1 MPLVRSDWICTIY
14 VRTGIQTMI
23 YFSCCNFQDRKNDS
37 LSAQTLSTFMQWIG
51 TSLLSLLLIGG
62 AHAQV
67 ESVDVNLLPEIFDE
81 AAADGVRNEDSG
93 TTDST
98 VTYQSEFFDQFNPI
112 TANDMLARIPGLTI
126 GGGGDFDGSVGRGL
140 GTRGN
145 ILINGQR
152 IAGKGNSAS
161 DQLDR
166 LTAAEVERIEI
177 IRNTAS
183 ELNVRG
189 ASEVINIVTIELP
202 SRSSTQVRLIQR
214 LSHDYTHEL
223 GGNLGWSA
231 QYGDLKALFNIEHR
245 PNYVNRNDREVRE
258 SPSGDVLGT
267 LFEEDIRDQDEQNLS
282 ASLNYGIGQHR
293 MQLNAQLG
301 TSDYPRFVSRE
312 FEDFVDDIAVLST
325 QKEQLRI
332 NEDSWELG
340 GDYEYSFLRGSRL
353 AFLFVANEET
363 RDFVRERFI
372 AEPISEPLTKNLFI
386 DSQSERSELILQTNY
401 NFTVNKDH
409 ALRIGFERAVTQ
421 LDSALF
427 IANRLGTGPVSDQFG
442 GLPLNQPASNTGTLI
457 KEERYEGFIF
467 HNWTINSK
475 SALESSAVFE
485 DSEISQTGIVN
496 KARDF
501 KFWRPTFDYRYNFA
515 DNFRFRGTITRNVSQ
530 LSFSAFAATANEDD
544 RDIDGFAGNPELEP
558 ETSWQYEAEL
568 EYRLPN
574 DGGVISS
581 SIFYTDIDNKIG
593 RIDATTDP
601 NRPQSAAGNVGPA
614 KEYGWRTRASFRLN
628 QFNLPNAI
636 VSLRLNVLDSEILN
650 PFINQNIRTD
660 DRGGA
665 NIEFQHDITS
675 LNLSYGIDYNYPI
688 WGGFHDVDIITRT
701 RNDRARSLDLF
712 VQKIWFDDWV
722 FRLESENTLDASG
735 CRYRERYETTTIAGD
750 IRLIQNSCSSRYRT
764 LLLSIQTTF

>member
-1 MPLVRSDWICTIY
+1 MVLDSRNSFLNLKQTHRALLASLICCGTFLSNLA
-14 VRTGIQTMI
+14 TAQE
-23 YFSCCNFQDRKNDS
+23 S
-37 LSAQTLSTFMQWIG
+37 LETQVNTVD
-51 TSLLSLLLIGG
+51 G
-62 AHAQV
+62 ARD
-67 ESVDVNLLPEIFDE
+67 VDPG
-81 AAADGVRNEDSG
+81 A
-93 TTDST
+93 TDST
-98 VTYQSEFFDQFNPI
+98 VTYKAVFFDQFNPI
-112 TANDMLARIPGLTI
+112 TANDMLARIPGLNI
-126 GGGGDFDGSVGRGL
+126 GVGGNFDGDAGRGL
-140 GTRGN
+140 GTGGN

-152 IAGKGNSAS
+152 IAGKDNSAN

-177 IRNTAS
+177 IRDTSGA
-183 ELNVRG
+183 LNVRG

-202 SRSSTQVRLIQR
+202 SRSSTQLQLVQR
-214 LSHDYTHEL
+214 LSHDDTYEL
-223 GGNLGWSA
+223 GGNFGWSA
-231 QYGDLKALFNIEHR
+231 QYGDLQALINIEHR
-245 PNYVNRNDREVRE
+245 PNYVNRDDREIRA
-258 SPSGDVLGT
+258 SPSGDILGT

-282 ASLNYGIGQHR
+282 ANLSYGIGQHR

-301 TSDYPRFVSRE
+301 TSDYPRFVRRD
-312 FEDFVDDIAVLST
+312 FEDFVGDIAVLSV
-325 QKEQLRI
+325 QEELFSN

-340 GDYEYSFLRGSRL
+340 GDYEYSFLNGSRL

-363 RDFVRERFI
+363 RDFVRERFV
-372 AEPISEPLTKNLFI
+372 AESISEPLNKNLFI
-386 DSQSERSELILQTNY
+386 DSQSERSEFILQANY
-401 NFTVNKDH
+401 NVTVNVDH
-409 ALRIGFERAVTQ
+409 SLRVGFERAVTQ

-427 IANRLGTGPVSDQFG
+427 IANRSGSGPVSDQFG
-442 GLPLNQPASNTGTLI
+442 GLFLNESASNIGTRI
-457 KEERYEGFIF
+457 EEERHEGFIF
-467 HNWTINSK
+467 HNWTINDK
-475 SALESSAVFE
+475 SVLESSVVFE
-485 DSEISQTGIVN
+485 SSEISQTGIVN
-496 KARDF
+496 KVRDF
-501 KFWRPTFDYRYNFA
+501 QFWRPTFDYRFNFA
-515 DNFRFRGTITRNVSQ
+515 DNFRFRGTITRKVSQ

-544 RDIDGFAGNPELEP
+544 RDIDGYAGNPTLEP

-581 SIFYTDIDNKIG
+581 SIFYTNIDNKIG
-593 RIDATTDP
+593 RIDATRDP
-601 NRPQSAAGNVGPA
+601 NRPKSATGNVGPA

-764 LLLSIQTTF
+764 LLLSIQTTC

>member
-1 MPLVRSDWICTIY
+1 MVLDSRNSFLNLKQTHRALPASLICCGTFLSNLA
-14 VRTGIQTMI
+14 TAQE
-23 YFSCCNFQDRKNDS
+23 S
-37 LSAQTLSTFMQWIG
+37 LETQVNTVD
-51 TSLLSLLLIGG
+51 G
-62 AHAQV
+62 ARD
-67 ESVDVNLLPEIFDE
+67 VDPG
-81 AAADGVRNEDSG
+81 A
-93 TTDST
+93 TDST
-98 VTYQSEFFDQFNPI
+98 VTYEAVFFDQFNPI
-112 TANDMLARIPGLTI
+112 TANDMLARIPGLNI
-126 GGGGDFDGSVGRGL
+126 GVGGNFDGDAGRGL
-140 GTRGN
+140 GTGGN

-152 IAGKGNSAS
+152 IAGKENSAN

-177 IRNTAS
+177 IRDTSGA
-183 ELNVRG
+183 LNVRG

-202 SRSSTQVRLIQR
+202 SRSSTQVQLVQR
-214 LSHDYTHEL
+214 LSHDDTYEL
-223 GGNLGWSA
+223 GGNFGWST
-231 QYGDLKALFNIEHR
+231 QYGDLQALINIEHR
-245 PNYVNRNDREVRE
+245 PNYVNRDDREIRA
-258 SPSGDVLGT
+258 SLSGDILGT

-282 ASLNYGIGQHR
+282 ANLSYGIGQHR

-301 TSDYPRFVSRE
+301 TSDYPRFVNRD
-312 FEDFVDDIAVLST
+312 FEDFVDDIAVLSA
-325 QKEQLRI
+325 QEELFSN

-340 GDYEYSFLRGSRL
+340 GDYEYRFLNGSRL

-363 RDFVRERFI
+363 RDFVRERFV
-372 AEPISEPLTKNLFI
+372 AEPISEPLNKNLFI
-386 DSQSERSELILQTNY
+386 DSQSERSEFILQTNY
-401 NFTVNKDH
+401 NVTVNVDH
-409 ALRIGFERAVTQ
+409 SLRVGFERAVTQ

-427 IANRLGTGPVSDQFG
+427 IANRTGSGPVSDQFG
-442 GLPLNQPASNTGTLI
+442 GLFLNESASNIGTRI
-457 KEERYEGFIF
+457 EEERHEGFIF
-467 HNWTINSK
+467 HNWTINDK
-475 SALESSAVFE
+475 SVLESSVVFE
-485 DSEISQTGIVN
+485 NSEISQTEIVN
-496 KARDF
+496 KVRDF
-501 KFWRPTFDYRYNFA
+501 QFWRPTFDYRFNFA
-515 DNFRFRGTITRNVSQ
+515 DNFRFRGTITRKVSQ
-530 LSFSAFAATANEDD
+530 LSFSSFAATANEDD
-544 RDIDGFAGNPELEP
+544 RDIDGYAGNPALEP

-581 SIFYTDIDNKIG
+581 SIFYTNIDNKIG
-593 RIDATTDP
+593 RIDATRDP
-601 NRPQSAAGNVGPA
+601 NRPQSATGNVGPA

>member
-1 MPLVRSDWICTIY
+1 MVLDSRNSFLNLKQKHRALLASLICC
-14 VRTGIQTMI
+14 GIFLSNLATAQE
-23 YFSCCNFQDRKNDS
+23 S
-37 LSAQTLSTFMQWIG
+37 LE
-51 TSLLSLLLIGG
+51 
-62 AHAQV
+62 AQV
-67 ESVDVNLLPEIFDE
+67 NTVDGARYVDPGATN
-81 AAADGVRNEDSG
+81 
-93 TTDST
+93 ST
-98 VTYQSEFFDQFNPI
+98 VIYEAVFFDQFNPM
-112 TANDMLARIPGLTI
+112 TANDMLARIPGLNI
-126 GGGGDFDGSVGRGL
+126 GGGGNFGGDAGRGL
-140 GTRGN
+140 GTGGN

-152 IAGKGNSAS
+152 IAGKDNSAN

-177 IRNTAS
+177 IRDTSGA
-183 ELNVRG
+183 LNVRG

-202 SRSSTQVRLIQR
+202 SRSSTQLQLVQR
-214 LSHDYTHEL
+214 LSHDDAYEL
-223 GGNLGWSA
+223 GGNFGWSA
-231 QYGDLKALFNIEHR
+231 QYGDLQALINIEHR
-245 PNYVNRNDREVRE
+245 PNYVNRDDREIRA
-258 SPSGDVLGT
+258 SPSGDILGT

-282 ASLNYGIGQHR
+282 ANLSYGIGQHR

-301 TSDYPRFVSRE
+301 TSDYPRFVRRD
-312 FEDFVDDIAVLST
+312 FEDVVGDIAVLSV
-325 QKEQLRI
+325 QEELFSN

-340 GDYEYSFLRGSRL
+340 GDYEYSFLNGSRL

-363 RDFVRERFI
+363 RDFVRERFV
-372 AEPISEPLTKNLFI
+372 AESISEPLNKNLFI
-386 DSQSERSELILQTNY
+386 DSQSERSEFILQTNY
-401 NFTVNKDH
+401 NVTVNVDH
-409 ALRIGFERAVTQ
+409 SLRVGFERAVTQ

-427 IANRLGTGPVSDQFG
+427 IANRTGSGPVSDQFG
-442 GLPLNQPASNTGTLI
+442 GLFLNESASNIGTRI
-457 KEERYEGFIF
+457 EEERHEGFIF
-467 HNWTINSK
+467 HNWTINDK
-475 SALESSAVFE
+475 SVLESSVVFE
-485 DSEISQTGIVN
+485 NSEISQTGIVN
-496 KARDF
+496 KVRDF
-501 KFWRPTFDYRYNFA
+501 QFWRPTFDYRFNFA
-515 DNFRFRGTITRNVSQ
+515 DNFRFRGTITRKVSQ

-544 RDIDGFAGNPELEP
+544 RDIDGYAGNPTLEP

-581 SIFYTDIDNKIG
+581 SIFYTNIDNKIG
-593 RIDATTDP
+593 RIDATRDP
-601 NRPQSAAGNVGPA
+601 NRPQSATGNVGPA

>member
-23 YFSCCNFQDRKNDS
+23 YFSCCNFQDRKDDPA
-37 LSAQTLSTFMQWIG
+37 SAQTLSTFMHWIG

-325 QKEQLRI
+325 QKEQLRN

-636 VSLRLNVLDSEILN
+636 VSLRFNVFDSEILN

-665 NIEFQHDITS
+665 NFEFQHDITT

-712 VQKIWFDDWV
+712 IQKIWFDDWV
-722 FRLESENTLDASG
+722 FRLESENTLDALG

-750 IRLIQNSCSSRYRT
+750 IRLIQNSCSSQYRT
-764 LLLSIQTTF
+764 LQLSAQTTF